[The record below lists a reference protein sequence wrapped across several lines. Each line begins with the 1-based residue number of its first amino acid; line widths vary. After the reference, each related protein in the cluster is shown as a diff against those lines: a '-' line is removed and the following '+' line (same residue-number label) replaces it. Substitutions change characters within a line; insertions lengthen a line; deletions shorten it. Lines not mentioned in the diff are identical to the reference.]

1 MKSSLQIFLAGM
13 MVAIPIHL
21 SAQQNGEYKAKHQ
34 QYRVVILPPDGGAD
48 SYLAGYLFYA
58 PLTDRGTLGV
68 AADANTP
75 GVFVN
80 SYSWTNGE
88 QVDLQPLPQLPSL
101 TGTNTF
107 INWINKW
114 GLSAG
119 YGTRINSSSGASID
133 NAAIWAPNGQVFE
146 LSTPEGDQSHAVWI
160 NDFGQVSGWI
170 SNSTVDPCSFG
181 LFPNNVGI
189 ESQAVVWEFGV
200 MIPLGTLGGT
210 NSYGEFINNRGQVS
224 GHSETSNVPDPNTGC
239 PPFDP
244 FIWENGKMTDILPGD
259 FGGGAGGTNF
269 LNNRG
274 QAVGFATL
282 AGDVASHPFLWDN
295 GKVTDLFT
303 VGNLGGSFGGG
314 FNVNEEGHV
323 VGTAALTGDESYDA
337 VLWRGSE
344 FVDLKTLSGDG
355 CSQPSFIDS
364 HDRIVGVSAPCDFS
378 TQRAFLWE
386 DGEIVDLDMLI
397 PADSG
402 IQLKSADWINEHGE
416 IAAQGVLTTTGDA
429 RAVLLIP
436 DRDCDDECEAAI
448 MASKQKAELASQ
460 AAGTP
465 KLTEAQK
472 AQLRIFGRLIAPA
485 RMRER
490 KPN

>member
-1 MKSSLQIFLAGM
+1 MKSSLKIFLAGM
-13 MVAIPIHL
+13 MMAIPIHL
-21 SAQQNGEYKAKHQ
+21 SAQQNGEYKAKHR

-68 AADANTP
+68 AADTNTP

-80 SYSWTNGE
+80 SYTWTNGE
-88 QVDLQPLPQLPSL
+88 QVDLQPLPQLPNL

-107 INWINKW
+107 INWINEL
-114 GLSAG
+114 GVAAG
-119 YGTRINSSSGASID
+119 YGTRIDSSSGASVD
-133 NAAIWAPNGQVFE
+133 NAAVWAPKGQVFE

-170 SNSTVDPCSFG
+170 ANSTADPCSF
-181 LFPNNVGI
+181 LFSGTGFQTQGV
-189 ESQAVVWEFGV
+189 AWEFGV
-200 MIPLGTLGGT
+200 MVPLGTLGGT

-224 GHSETSNVPDPNTGC
+224 GHAEISNVPNPIIGC

-244 FIWENGKMTDILPGD
+244 FIWENGKMIDINPGN
-259 FGGGAGGTNF
+259 FGGPFGGTNF
-269 LNNRG
+269 LNNHG
-274 QAVGFATL
+274 QATGY
-282 AGDVASHPFLWDN
+282 GDTAEPRAHPFLWDN
-295 GKVTDLFT
+295 GKITDLFT
-303 VGNLGGSFGGG
+303 VGNLGGSYGGG
-314 FNVNEEGHV
+314 LNVNEECHV
-323 VGTAALTGDESYDA
+323 VGVASLPGDASSHA
-337 VLWRGSE
+337 VLWRESE
-344 FVDLKTLSGDG
+344 FVDLKTLAGDG

-364 HDRIVGVSAPCDFS
+364 RDRIVGVSAPCDFS

-416 IAAQGVLTTTGDA
+416 IAAQGVLTATGDT

-436 DRDCDDECEAAI
+436 DRDCDDDCEAAI

-472 AQLRIFGRLIAPA
+472 AQLRIFGRLTAPA